1 MKTKKLHS
9 LEELGSCERRILGK
23 PRRRIRIVTGVPVRE
38 SVEYRI
44 LQLKKEI
51 AAMDAELELTHPKP
65 VEYKKVIS
73 ITIFD
78 ITKYYNI
85 ELLDMVTSS
94 NLKYSIIEVEI
105 NTPVEE
111 RLY

>member
-23 PRRRIRIVTGVPVRE
+23 PRRRMHTRIVTGVPVRE

-51 AAMDAELELTHPKP
+51 AAMDAANPKP
-65 VEYKKVIS
+65 TVMKEVIS
-73 ITIFD
+73 ITTVFG
-78 ITKYYNI
+78 TTLYNI
-85 ELLDMVTSS
+85 DILYVVISS

>member
-9 LEELGSCERRILGK
+9 LEELGSCERKILGK
-23 PRRRIRIVTGVPVRE
+23 PRRRIRIITGVPVRE

-51 AAMDAELELTHPKP
+51 AAIDAANPKP
-65 VEYKKVIS
+65 VVMKEVIS

-85 ELLDMVTSS
+85 ELLDMVISS
-94 NLKYSIIEVEI
+94 HLKYSIIEVEE
-105 NTPVEE
+105 NTPVEN

>member
-1 MKTKKLHS
+1 MKEITINS
-9 LEELGSCERRILGK
+9 LSELGSDK
-23 PRRRIRIVTGVPVRE
+23 ARRRVLGRRRFHTRVVTGVPVKE

-51 AAMDAELELTHPKP
+51 AAMDAANPRP
-65 VEYKKVIS
+65 VVMKEVIS

-85 ELLDMVTSS
+85 ELLDMVISS
-94 NLKYSIIEVEI
+94 HLKYSIIEVEE
-105 NTPVEE
+105 NTPVEN

>member
-1 MKTKKLHS
+1 MKEITINS
-9 LEELGSCERRILGK
+9 LSELGSDK
-23 PRRRIRIVTGVPVRE
+23 ARRRVLGRRRFHTRVVTGVPVKE

-51 AAMDAELELTHPKP
+51 AAMDAANPKP
-65 VEYKKVIS
+65 VVMKEVIS

-85 ELLDMVTSS
+85 ELLDMVISS
-94 NLKYSIIEVEI
+94 HLKYSIIEVEE
-105 NTPVEE
+105 NTPVES

>member
-9 LEELGSCERRILGK
+9 LEELGSCERKILGK
-23 PRRRIRIVTGVPVRE
+23 PRRRIRIITGVPVRE

-51 AAMDAELELTHPKP
+51 AAIDAANPKP
-65 VEYKKVIS
+65 VVMKEVIS

-85 ELLDMVTSS
+85 ELLDMVISS
-94 NLKYSIIEVEI
+94 HLKYSIIEVEE
-105 NTPVEE
+105 NTPVES